1 MSNSPPRHWYQLSL
15 RSILFLGVPFAAML
29 SWIVALD
36 GPWIDPRR
44 VGSHKLALVILLA
57 NAAYVIWLLRSV
69 CGATGRARFSRLRRR
84 YSIVML
90 SLWLIAIL
98 FWAAV
103 ILRNRQQ
110 AIEREAEQSP
120 LSVPASVVG
129 TPSR

>member
-15 RSILFLGVPFAAML
+15 WSILFLGVPFAAML

-44 VGSHKLALVILLA
+44 ACSHKLGLTLLLA
-57 NAAYVIWLLRSV
+57 NAAYAIWLLRVLVRSQP
-69 CGATGRARFSRLRRR
+69 RLQAFR
-84 YSIVML
+84 YRYAIAML
-90 SLWLIAIL
+90 SLWL
-98 FWAAV
+98 FFAAV

-120 LSVPASVVG
+120 LSASASVGV

>member
-15 RSILFLGVPFAAML
+15 WSILFLGVPFAAML

-44 VGSHKLALVILLA
+44 VCSHKLGLTLLLV
-57 NAAYVIWLLRSV
+57 NAVFVIWLLRSV

-84 YSIVML
+84 ESIVML

-98 FWAAV
+98 FLAAV
-103 ILRNRQQ
+103 ILGNRQQ
-110 AIEREAEQSP
+110 VIEREAEQSP
-120 LSVPASVVG
+120 LSVSTSVGV